1 MKGFGMRLE
10 NLRDKH
16 GYSKVEISYKLGFS
30 QNVYGSY
37 ERETRRPTFE
47 TMIKLADI
55 YGVSLDYLIR
65 GDEYHPSDK
74 ETLKKLLA
82 EVTKEKETEY
92 QSEEPMISE
101 DLIQMMKAMKELKPN
116 ARKNLIEFLKSL

>member
-1 MKGFGMRLE
+1 MRLE

-37 ERETRRPTFE
+37 ERETRRPTYE

-65 GDEYHPSDK
+65 GDEYRSRTN
-74 ETLKKLLA
+74 ETLKELWA
-82 EVTKEKETEY
+82 EVTMEKGAEY
-92 QSEEPMISE
+92 QSEVPMVPE
-101 DLIQMMKAMKELKPN
+101 DLMQIMKIMKDLNPN
-116 ARKNLIEFLKSL
+116 ARKNLIKFLNSL